1 MEQKTTIV
9 VFIILVLLGGN
20 SMTANTKSNP
30 LAGESSTQE
39 GYVAVSGGKIWY
51 KIVGK
56 NKPGIPLLLIHGG
69 PGASHHY
76 LEPIA
81 DLADERPV
89 IFYDQLGCGNSDN
102 PNDTTLWNIER
113 FVSELQQLIHS
124 LDIDKVHM
132 LGQSWGAALAVEYVL
147 TRDTKGVTSLILSG
161 PLISTS
167 RWIEDQRAYIEK
179 LPEDAKKAIIHAEEY
194 GAYESDEYQQAM
206 MVFYQKH
213 LCRLDEWPDY
223 LYTTFEKLNHEQYK
237 YMWGPSEFTIT
248 GTLKSYEQAD
258 QLHKITLP
266 TLFTCGEYDEATPAT
281 TRYYQENLPGS
292 QLHVFKDASHE
303 HHIEKREEYINVVR
317 KFLQSLEND

>member
-1 MEQKTTIV
+1 MSK
-9 VFIILVLLGGN
+9 
-20 SMTANTKSNP
+20 NTKSRP
-30 LAGESSTQE
+30 STGENNTQE
-39 GYVAVSGGKIWY
+39 GYIAVTGGKIWY

-56 NKPGIPLLLIHGG
+56 NKQGIPLLLLHGG

-102 PNDTTLWNIER
+102 PEDVSLWNVER
-113 FVSELQQLIHS
+113 FVDELQQVLHS
-124 LDIDKVHM
+124 LYLDKVHI
-132 LGQSWGAALAVEYVL
+132 LGQSWGATLAVEYVF
-147 TRDTKGVTSLILSG
+147 TRDAKGVTSLILSG
-161 PLISTS
+161 PLISAS
-167 RWIEDQRAYIEK
+167 RWIEDQRAHIEQ
-179 LPEDAKKAIIHAEEY
+179 LPKDAKKAILHAEKY

-213 LCRLDEWPDY
+213 LCRLDEWPECMH
-223 LYTTFEKLNHEQYK
+223 TTFAKLNHAQYE

-248 GTLKSYEQAD
+248 GTLKNHERAD

-266 TLFTCGEYDEATPAT
+266 TLFTCGEYDEASPTT
-281 TRYYQENLPGS
+281 TRHFQENLPGS

-303 HHIEKREEYINVVR
+303 HHIENRTEFMTVIRN
-317 KFLQSLEND
+317 FLQSL